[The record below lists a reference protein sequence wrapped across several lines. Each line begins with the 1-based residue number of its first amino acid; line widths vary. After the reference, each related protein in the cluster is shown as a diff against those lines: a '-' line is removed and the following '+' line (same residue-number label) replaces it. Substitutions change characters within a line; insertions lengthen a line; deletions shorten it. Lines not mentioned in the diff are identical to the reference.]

1 MLYSAL
7 KYQSPVVIR
16 YPRGCGI
23 GVEVPDKPKFIEI
36 GSSEILSK
44 GIDVAFF
51 AIGAMVDN
59 CIKASQLL
67 AARGINASVIN
78 ARFVKPLDEKIIN
91 DISKQTKKLIT
102 VEDNILAGG
111 FGSAILEY
119 INDNNMFDV
128 RVLRLG
134 LPDKF
139 IEQGKRQ
146 ELLDNYNLSVE
157 KIVEKAIEFLKD

>member
-1 MLYSAL
+1 MPATRIS
-7 KYQSPVVIR
+7 KN
-16 YPRGCGI
+16 
-23 GVEVPDKPKFIEI
+23 
-36 GSSEILSK
+36 SS
-44 GIDVAFF
+44 
-51 AIGAMVDN
+51 M
-59 CIKASQLL
+59 
-67 AARGINASVIN
+67 
-78 ARFVKPLDEKIIN
+78 LDEKIIN